1 MKRARLRQIA
11 ALAAAV
17 LGLAG
22 CATIPTEYREPAALA
37 AEARAT
43 LNLRVYD
50 RAWELVN
57 EKYFDREF
65 LGVDWVAMRGKY
77 RTEAQA
83 GPDDAALY
91 RVLQKLCAELP
102 QSHLSPLA
110 PRDVH
115 EMSSDHQAAVGLRW
129 ARIEGQFVVT
139 DVLPDGAAAIAGVQV
154 GWIGRSRDGRP
165 INPQER
171 RISRLGQP
179 VTFEFGDQQDRLV
192 TMTLEPRLL
201 DFDRQVA
208 RELPGGFR
216 YLRFDSFSFANLRWL
231 SAELK
236 AHRAAPGV
244 VVDLRQNL
252 GGMVAANSMAVQEFF
267 DRREP
272 VPMGRFVRRD
282 GKERESSGFA
292 LLSARYAGRVA
303 VLIGPGSASASE
315 IFAHVM
321 KNEKR
326 ATVIGRRTAGAVI
339 VSRFYGLPGGGRLQI
354 PIQDYIGV
362 DGERLEGRG
371 VEPDVAVPA
380 ATLADWRA
388 GRDPELEAA
397 LAELGKL

>member
-1 MKRARLRQIA
+1 MRSVRL
-11 ALAAAV
+11 ALGQALVA
-17 LGLAG
+17 LGLTG
-22 CATIPTEYREPAALA
+22 CATIPTEYREPAALT
-37 AEARAT
+37 AESRAT

-57 EKYFDREF
+57 ERYFDKDFR
-65 LGVDWVAMRGKY
+65 GVDWAAMRGKY
-77 RTEAQA
+77 RAEAQA
-83 GPDDAALY
+83 APDDAALY
-91 RVLQKLCAELP
+91 RVLGKLCAELP
-102 QSHLSPLA
+102 QSHLAPLA

-115 EMSSDHQAAVGLRW
+115 EMSNDHQAAVGLRW
-129 ARIEGQFVVT
+129 SLIEGQFVVT

-165 INPQER
+165 INPRER
-171 RISRLGQP
+171 SISRLGQP
-179 VTFEFGDQQDRLV
+179 VTFEFLDQQDRLV
-192 TMTLEPRLL
+192 TMALEPRLL

-236 AHRAAPGV
+236 AHRTAPGLV
-244 VVDLRQNL
+244 IDLRQNP
-252 GGMVAANSMAVQEFF
+252 GGNVAANSMAVQEFF

-272 VPMGRFVRRD
+272 VPMGRFIRRD
-282 GKERESSGFA
+282 GKEREANGLA
-292 LLSARYAGRVA
+292 LFSARYAGRVV

-315 IFAHVM
+315 IFAQVM
-321 KNEKR
+321 RQEKR
-326 ATVIGRRTAGAVI
+326 AVLVGRRSAGAVI
-339 VSRFYGLPGGGRLQI
+339 VSRFYRLPGGGRLQI

-362 DGERLEGRG
+362 AGERLEGRG

-388 GRDPELEAA
+388 GRDHELAAA
-397 LAELGKL
+397 LAELGKP

>member
-1 MKRARLRQIA
+1 
-11 ALAAAV
+11 
-17 LGLAG
+17 
-22 CATIPTEYREPAALA
+22 
-37 AEARAT
+37 
-43 LNLRVYD
+43 
-50 RAWELVN
+50 
-57 EKYFDREF
+57 
-65 LGVDWVAMRGKY
+65 
-77 RTEAQA
+77 
-83 GPDDAALY
+83 
-91 RVLQKLCAELP
+91 
-102 QSHLSPLA
+102 
-110 PRDVH
+110 
-115 EMSSDHQAAVGLRW
+115 
-129 ARIEGQFVVT
+129 
-139 DVLPDGAAAIAGVQV
+139 
-154 GWIGRSRDGRP
+154 
-165 INPQER
+165 
-171 RISRLGQP
+171 
-179 VTFEFGDQQDRLV
+179 
-192 TMTLEPRLL
+192 
-201 DFDRQVA
+201 
-208 RELPGGFR
+208 
-216 YLRFDSFSFANLRWL
+216 
-231 SAELK
+231 
-236 AHRAAPGV
+236 
-244 VVDLRQNL
+244 VDLRQNP
-252 GGMVAANSMAVQEFF
+252 GGTVAANSMAVQEFF

>member
-17 LGLAG
+17 FGLAG

-77 RTEAQA
+77 RTGAQA
-83 GPDDAALY
+83 APDDAALY

-139 DVLPDGAAAIAGVQV
+139 DVLPDGAAAMAGVQV

-171 RISRLGQP
+171 SISRLGQP
-179 VTFEFGDQQDRLV
+179 VTFEFLDQQDRLV

-236 AHRAAPGV
+236 AHRGAPGV
-244 VVDLRQNL
+244 VVDLRQNP
-252 GGMVAANSMAVQEFF
+252 GGTVAANSMAVQEFF

-388 GRDPELEAA
+388 GRDPELETA

>member
-1 MKRARLRQIA
+1 MRSVRF
-11 ALAAAV
+11 ALGLALVV
-17 LGLAG
+17 LGLTG

-57 EKYFDREF
+57 EKYFDKDFR
-65 LGVDWVAMRGKY
+65 GVDWVAMRGKY
-77 RTEAQA
+77 RAEAQA
-83 GPDDAALY
+83 APDDAALY
-91 RVLQKLCAELP
+91 RVLRNLCAELP

-115 EMSSDHQAAVGLRW
+115 EMTSDHQAAVGLRW
-129 ARIEGQFVVT
+129 ALIEGQFVVT

-165 INPQER
+165 INPRER
-171 RISRLGQP
+171 SISRLGQP
-179 VTFEFGDQQDRLV
+179 VTFEFLDQQDRLV
-192 TMTLEPRLL
+192 TMALEPRLL

-208 RELPGGFR
+208 RDLPGGFR
-216 YLRFDSFSFANLRWL
+216 YLRFDSFSFSNLRWL

-244 VVDLRQNL
+244 VVDLRQNP
-252 GGMVAANSMAVQEFF
+252 GGTVAANSMAVQEFF

-292 LLSARYAGRVA
+292 LLSACYTGRVV

-326 ATVIGRRTAGAVI
+326 ATLVGRRTAGAVI
-339 VSRFYGLPGGGRLQI
+339 VSRFYGLPGGGRMQI
-354 PIQDYIGV
+354 PIQDYLGV

-371 VEPDVAVPA
+371 VEPEITVPA

-388 GRDPELEAA
+388 GRDPELQAA
-397 LAELGKL
+397 LAVLAKP